1 MEYCSGGDLRAILQ
15 QRAGVLFPQDRI
27 LDWFVQLCLAVKYI
41 HDRHILH
48 RDIKSQNIF
57 LTEAGRIKLGD
68 FGISKM
74 LDNSKDLANTCVG
87 TPYYLSPEICQNKPY
102 NSKSD
107 VWALG
112 CVLYEMA
119 SLKHPFEATCMKSLV
134 MKIMKGTFRP
144 VPSKFTWDFKALIR
158 QILLSNPL
166 KRPSVTTILS
176 KKILIERVP
185 KFVNRSE
192 DNLDLFTALR
202 ERQDLKSQIKK
213 FSPYASNI
221 SVSPR
226 KKNFSPHSPKAK
238 YSKNSSPTP
247 SIFPR
252 NTEHQGKKSHKLQGN
267 LCNSK
272 SKVFHVNKGCKPREG
287 YIGNGQVFVESIL
300 KDIKRGKYMKV
311 PPPKVNSSGKVTG
324 SKICKTPTSI
334 LSRPS
339 CKSKKK
345 YLFMSCHRNTTNA
358 QQQRKSKKKSTSPE
372 QTECLHSP
380 KFASEEA
387 NAQNFAKKF
396 KSYDQTFVVDSR
408 NRDSCVLSRSASLT
422 NLNVAVIPDNRD
434 TKSNSHDEI
443 YQLGQDLNIV
453 DVDSMSVLELKQF
466 RRESIYFSSTPLRNR
481 RSRWGRWDAMSLA
494 ETSLEITKSQ
504 MDKTSADDK
513 VIVCCSDSFTSIPM
527 IIGTQDAHSYKGNKV
542 YSNNERSCNSS
553 SEVPC
558 PTFNKKDESDAI
570 ALMKDQKV
578 IEDENNESVERKHW
592 TSNCSDLINVLNNA
606 TLIEATL
613 NNCEPMSLGS
623 IAASENVL
631 PSNGIDFKKNSK
643 TDDVDKKLLNE
654 EFQQENLEHSDEL
667 CLQLLESLESIET
680 NGETHPCIYVDKTF
694 SIGLKDAMNSSS
706 SSLVDDEELTV
717 VENISSG
724 HIVNPHCDA
733 SFHSSTS
740 ERVENAVIHSSKET
754 IVSISDDTLEAK
766 FACPIVHDESNITFR
781 ERLKR
786 KTSLRTGISGVLKK
800 LVQVAAQ
807 EDDSLEPDEDEFTDM
822 SSCADIFP
830 DQCYE
835 SHSDVRNTSN
845 KYNSGDKGLKNSVDG
860 DIPDSTSESS
870 KQVSE
875 SSNCDE
881 SGYGTGIVTSSTSHL
896 NWLKASS
903 NDTLSASAAFS
914 HSNLS
919 VQNSLLDNANLPCK
933 EPSTEGSFAL
943 CISSSTSSDSS
954 IKLLVDSEIQAK
966 TCESEET
973 DDSLSHNEVTNSISS
988 IKIISGSNDQAKT
1001 HDVKRTDDNSSS
1013 SSVKVINDSEVQTK
1027 TCESEET
1034 VDSLSHNEVTNSS
1047 ASIKIISGSKD
1058 QAKNYDVKRTDN
1070 TSHNEATSSSFSIK
1084 VINDSEVQTNT
1095 CDLEGSDDNQ
1105 SHNTATNSSSSV
1117 KVINDFNGQSETCDA
1132 DNNNQSGDDAL
1143 RNIAELFVLEIFSQS
1158 ELKLKP
1164 SCAKESIQQEEML
1177 SPEIQSIH
1185 PFACEGLHSNPCSK
1199 QPSLS
1204 SIAKKAE
1211 VNRLPLGEKYCVHNI
1226 PSQENGSKIMS
1237 QLYSCWQGTISAVH
1251 CTCRSVK
1258 GPAIDDVV
1266 IDPPKIKN
1274 ISYPAKIIPDD
1285 LIEENKPTSIVEELN
1300 CLKNQN
1306 ETQISSE
1313 NWTFDS
1319 IPTLSAVVETSV
1331 LLNVVEKLKDT
1342 IVSAKKCSSVLENKV
1357 VSLEK
1362 NRGTGMVIERH
1373 DASQLLSDDKW
1384 EPYISVS
1391 QCDDSASLNSV
1402 SDEGSFNSCQSALIK
1417 EIKHPD
1423 LEHHYS
1429 EEIIFPGEVFI
1440 TGNGIGTARESL
1452 NLIEFSSSDGEKT
1465 PPSDD
1470 VLSVSDVLVSFS
1482 TRGIDADMKRNENNS
1497 SLTNENL
1504 LNCDLGITNE
1514 VCDKELKLAD
1524 SDIECTEEPP
1534 HPSDKNSIVC
1544 SDVSIQ
1550 PPPQNSLAHC
1560 SKSLKNPCHSVQQSF
1575 LEEKSSHLS
1584 LAPACDGKSL
1594 HLSLAPACDGKSSHL
1609 SLAPSC
1615 DGKSSH
1621 LSLAPACDGKS
1632 SHLSLAPACDGKSSH
1647 LSLAPACDGKSS
1659 HLSLAPACDGKSS
1672 HLLLAPA
1679 CDGKSS
1685 HLSLA
1690 PACDGKSSHLLLAPA
1705 CDGKS
1710 SHLSLAPACDGAEK
1724 EGATLS
1730 EDVFGWIEEQKA
1742 HLEENL
1748 GLDLMLKCKLFHKL
1762 DARYFNFGIS

>member
-1 MEYCSGGDLRAILQ
+1 MFNLMLFFQVMSNLHHPHITTFYHCLETPVELVIAMEYCSGGDLRAILQ

-226 KKNFSPHSPKAK
+226 KKKLSPHSHSPKAK

-252 NTEHQGKKSHKLQGN
+252 NAEHQGKKSHKLQGN

-387 NAQNFAKKF
+387 NAQNSAKNF

-408 NRDSCVLSRSASLT
+408 NRDSCVFSRSASLT
-422 NLNVAVIPDNRD
+422 NLNVAVIPDSRD

-443 YQLGQDLNIV
+443 DQLGQDLNIV

-466 RRESIYFSSTPLRNR
+466 RRESIYYSSTPLRNR

-542 YSNNERSCNSS
+542 RSNNERPCNSS

-558 PTFNKKDESDAI
+558 PTFKEKDKSDAI

-578 IEDENNESVERKHW
+578 LEDENNESVERKHW
-592 TSNCSDLINVLNNA
+592 TSNCSDLINILNNA

-623 IAASENVL
+623 IASENVL
-631 PSNGIDFKKNSK
+631 PSKGIDFEKNSK

-654 EFQQENLEHSDEL
+654 EFQQEYFEHSDEL

-694 SIGLKDAMNSSS
+694 SIGLKEALNSSS

-724 HIVNPHCDA
+724 HIVNPYCDA

-740 ERVENAVIHSSKET
+740 EKVENGVIHSSKET

-807 EDDSLEPDEDEFTDM
+807 EDDSLERDEDEFTDM

-835 SHSDVRNTSN
+835 SSHSDGRNTSPI
-845 KYNSGDKGLKNSVDG
+845 KCSGDKGLKNSVDG

-903 NDTLSASAAFS
+903 NDTLSSSAAFS

-943 CISSSTSSDSS
+943 CISSSTSSCSS

-966 TCESEET
+966 TCESEG
-973 DDSLSHNEVTNSISS
+973 I
-988 IKIISGSNDQAKT
+988 
-1001 HDVKRTDDNSSS
+1001 DN
-1013 SSVKVINDSEVQTK
+1013 
-1027 TCESEET
+1027 
-1034 VDSLSHNEVTNSS
+1034 SLSHNEVTNSS
-1047 ASIKIISGSKD
+1047 SSIKIISGSKD
-1058 QAKNYDVKRTDN
+1058 QAKNYDVKRTDDN
-1070 TSHNEATSSSFSIK
+1070 KSHNEATSSSSSVK

-1095 CDLEGSDDNQ
+1095 WDLEGSDDNQ
-1105 SHNTATNSSSSV
+1105 SHNTATNSSSSI
-1117 KVINDFNGQSETCDA
+1117 KVINDSEVQTNTCDA
-1132 DNNNQSGDDAL
+1132 EESNNNQSGDDAL
-1143 RNIAELFVLEIFSQS
+1143 RNIAELFVLEVFSQS

-1164 SCAKESIQQEEML
+1164 SCANETIQQEECKAH
-1177 SPEIQSIH
+1177 EIQSIH
-1185 PFACEGLHSNPCSK
+1185 PSECEGLHSDPYNK
-1199 QPSLS
+1199 HPSLS
-1204 SIAKKAE
+1204 SIATKAE
-1211 VNRLPLGEKYCVHNI
+1211 VNRLPLREKYCVHNI

-1274 ISYPAKIIPDD
+1274 IIYPAKIIPDY
-1285 LIEENKPTSIVEELN
+1285 LIEENKPTNIVEELN
-1300 CLKNQN
+1300 CLKKQN

-1313 NWTFDS
+1313 IWTVDS
-1319 IPTLSAVVETSV
+1319 IPTSSAVVETSV
-1331 LLNVVEKLKDT
+1331 LLNVFEKLKDT
-1342 IVSAKKCSSVLENKV
+1342 IVSAKKGSSVLENKV

-1402 SDEGSFNSCQSALIK
+1402 SDEGSFNSCQSTVIK

-1423 LEHHYS
+1423 LEHHCS
-1429 EEIIFPGEVFI
+1429 EEIFPGEMFI
-1440 TGNGIGTARESL
+1440 SITDDGIGTARESL

-1465 PPSDD
+1465 PDEADRDTTSPSDD

-1482 TRGIDADMKRNENNS
+1482 TRGIDADMKRNKNNS
-1497 SLTNENL
+1497 SLTNENM
-1504 LNCDLGITNE
+1504 LNCDLGISRITNE
-1514 VCDKELKLAD
+1514 VCDKELKLED

-1560 SKSLKNPCHSVQQSF
+1560 SKSLKNPSQSVQQSF

-1584 LAPACDGKSL
+1584 LAPACDG
-1594 HLSLAPACDGKSSHL
+1594 
-1609 SLAPSC
+1609 
-1615 DGKSSH
+1615 
-1621 LSLAPACDGKS
+1621 
-1632 SHLSLAPACDGKSSH
+1632 
-1647 LSLAPACDGKSS
+1647 
-1659 HLSLAPACDGKSS
+1659 
-1672 HLLLAPA
+1672 
-1679 CDGKSS
+1679 
-1685 HLSLA
+1685 
-1690 PACDGKSSHLLLAPA
+1690 
-1705 CDGKS
+1705 
-1710 SHLSLAPACDGAEK
+1710 AETCLV

-1742 HLEENL
+1742 HLEETL

-1762 DARYFNFGIS
+1762 DARYFNYGISLIYFSYLLFDNSVN